1 MRRIFKV
8 SFYIRG
14 NHVNKDGTCAVM
26 IRLSLD
32 GERISAGTTGISI
45 KPELWDGQ
53 RQQLKGRNTEVVQTN
68 KKLGGIRDELLAIA
82 EKLEFEGTLALDRV
96 KAVFLGVDEEYDT
109 IGKLL
114 DKYIKNVKEQVG
126 VCLSKTSLSKYELC
140 KKRFTQ
146 MLEKKYHCKDM
157 SLKELNPVVVQ
168 DYKNFL
174 MTDVNMCNNTAVK
187 TMKTF
192 RTVILH
198 GIKLGVIHKDPFV
211 GVHFHM
217 EKVDRGFLT
226 DEEISAIMTKHFDLP
241 RLELVRDLFIF
252 SCFTGLAYID
262 VRALKPE
269 NIVPLNRVEWIMS
282 KRIKT
287 GTPINVVLFE
297 GAKLIVKKYEGD
309 RRCKGHLFPILCN
322 QKMNQYLKEIA
333 ASCGINKNL
342 TFHMARHTFATL
354 TLSKG
359 VPIESV
365 SRMLGHTNI
374 KTTQIYARIT
384 NKKIEHD
391 MEKFFKDK
399 NIMNFNQESAK
410 MTGES
415 DKNTEKDAAKKNGR
429 PKKNDKNDD
438 DLCEGQLVG

>member
-8 SFYIRG
+8 SYYIRG

-82 EKLEFEGTLALDRV
+82 EKLEFEGSLALDRV
-96 KAVFLGVDEEYDT
+96 KAVFLGVDEDYDT
-109 IGKLL
+109 IGKLF
-114 DKYIKNVKEQVG
+114 DKYIKNVKEQVD

-140 KKRFTQ
+140 RKRFML

-192 RTVILH
+192 RTVILY

-226 DEEISAIMTKHFDLP
+226 DEEISAIMTKKFDLQ

-262 VRALKPE
+262 VKALTPDK
-269 NIVPLNRVEWIMS
+269 IVRLANVDWIMS
-282 KRIKT
+282 TRVKT
-287 GTPINVVLFE
+287 VTPINVVLSE
-297 GAKLIVKKYEGD
+297 GAKRIIEKYKDAPKK
-309 RRCKGHLFPILCN
+309 KGHVFPILSN

-333 ASCGINKNL
+333 TACGIDKEL

-374 KTTQIYARIT
+374 RTTQVYAKIT

-391 MEKFFKDK
+391 MAKFFKDK
-399 NIMNFNQESAK
+399 TICDLNNESISMTAK
-410 MTGES
+410 DEQSPKTRG
-415 DKNTEKDAAKKNGR
+415 KKDGGTQPAVRA
-429 PKKNDKNDD
+429 
-438 DLCEGQLVG
+438 

>member
-157 SLKELNPVVVQ
+157 SLKELNPIVVQ

-226 DEEISAIMTKHFDLP
+226 DEEISAVMTKHFDLP

-262 VRALKPE
+262 VKALTYDK
-269 NIVPLNRVEWIMS
+269 IMRLADVDWIIS
-282 KRIKT
+282 KRVKT
-287 GTPINVVLFE
+287 VPPINVVLSD
-297 GAKLIVKKYEGD
+297 GAKRIIEKYKDYPKKK
-309 RRCKGHLFPILCN
+309 KGHVFPVFSN
-322 QKMNQYLKEIA
+322 QKTNQYLKEIA
-333 ASCGINKNL
+333 TACGIDKEL

-374 KTTQIYARIT
+374 RTTQIYAKIT

-391 MEKFFKDK
+391 MALFFKDNTIRDFDK
-399 NIMNFNQESAK
+399 ESIN
-410 MTGES
+410 MTSKDVEEPKANGKKKDGERS
-415 DKNTEKDAAKKNGR
+415 AAR
-429 PKKNDKNDD
+429 A
-438 DLCEGQLVG
+438 

>member
-82 EKLEFEGTLALDRV
+82 EKLEFEGSLTLDRV
-96 KAVFLGVDEEYDT
+96 KAVFLGVDEDYDT
-109 IGKLL
+109 IGKLF
-114 DKYIKNVKEQVG
+114 DKYIKNVKEQVD

-140 KKRFTQ
+140 RKRFML

-192 RTVILH
+192 RTVILY

-226 DEEISAIMTKHFDLP
+226 DEEISAIMTKKFDLQ

-262 VRALKPE
+262 VKALTPDK
-269 NIVPLNRVEWIMS
+269 IVRLANVDWIMS
-282 KRIKT
+282 TRVKT
-287 GTPINVVLFE
+287 VTPINVVLSE
-297 GAKLIVKKYEGD
+297 GAKRIIEKYKDAPKK
-309 RRCKGHLFPILCN
+309 KGHVFPILSN

-333 ASCGINKNL
+333 TACGIDKEL

-374 KTTQIYARIT
+374 RTTQVYAKRT

-391 MEKFFKDK
+391 MAKFFKDK
-399 NIMNFNQESAK
+399 TICDLNNESISMTAK
-410 MTGES
+410 DEQSPKTRG
-415 DKNTEKDAAKKNGR
+415 KKDGGTQPAVRA
-429 PKKNDKNDD
+429 
-438 DLCEGQLVG
+438 

>member
-82 EKLEFEGTLALDRV
+82 EKLEFEGSLTLDRV
-96 KAVFLGVDEEYDT
+96 KAVFLGVDEDYDT
-109 IGKLL
+109 IGKLF
-114 DKYIKNVKEQVG
+114 DKYIKNVKEQVD

-140 KKRFTQ
+140 RKRFML

-192 RTVILH
+192 RTVILY

-226 DEEISAIMTKHFDLP
+226 DEEISAIMTKKFDLQ

-262 VRALKPE
+262 VKALTPDK
-269 NIVPLNRVEWIMS
+269 IVRLANVDWIMS
-282 KRIKT
+282 TRVKT
-287 GTPINVVLFE
+287 VTPINVVLSE
-297 GAKLIVKKYEGD
+297 GAKRIIEKYKDAPKK
-309 RRCKGHLFPILCN
+309 KGHVFPILSN

-333 ASCGINKNL
+333 TACGIDKEL

-374 KTTQIYARIT
+374 RTTQVYAKIT

-391 MEKFFKDK
+391 MAKFFKDK
-399 NIMNFNQESAK
+399 TICDLNNESISMTAK
-410 MTGES
+410 DDQSPKTRG
-415 DKNTEKDAAKKNGR
+415 KK
-429 PKKNDKNDD
+429 
-438 DLCEGQLVG
+438 EGGTQPAVRA

>member
-82 EKLEFEGTLALDRV
+82 EKLEFEGSLTLDRV
-96 KAVFLGVDEEYDT
+96 KAVFLGVDEDYDT
-109 IGKLL
+109 IGKLF
-114 DKYIKNVKEQVG
+114 DKYIKNVKEQVD

-140 KKRFTQ
+140 RKRFML

-192 RTVILH
+192 RTVILY

-226 DEEISAIMTKHFDLP
+226 DEEISAIMTKKFDLQ

-262 VRALKPE
+262 VKALTPDK
-269 NIVPLNRVEWIMS
+269 IVRLANVDWIMS
-282 KRIKT
+282 TRVKT
-287 GTPINVVLFE
+287 VTPINVVLSE
-297 GAKLIVKKYEGD
+297 GAKRIIEKYKDAPKK
-309 RRCKGHLFPILCN
+309 KGHVFPILSN

-333 ASCGINKNL
+333 TACGIDKEL

-374 KTTQIYARIT
+374 RTTQVYAKIT

-391 MEKFFKDK
+391 MAKFFKDK
-399 NIMNFNQESAK
+399 TICDLNNESISMTAK
-410 MTGES
+410 DEQSPKTRG
-415 DKNTEKDAAKKNGR
+415 KKDGGTQPAVRA
-429 PKKNDKNDD
+429 
-438 DLCEGQLVG
+438 

>member
-1 MRRIFKV
+1 MNFSVSEIIISDLCSQAATAGLFSTGSIVALNYVKRMRRIFKV

-14 NHVNKDGTCAVM
+14 NHVNKDDTCAVM

-53 RQQLKGRNTEVVQTN
+53 RQQLKGRSTEVLQTN

-82 EKLEFEGTLALDRV
+82 EKLEFEGSLALDRV
-96 KAVFLGVDEEYDT
+96 KAVFLGVDEDYDT
-109 IGKLL
+109 IGKLF
-114 DKYIKNVKEQVG
+114 DKYIKNVKEQVD

-140 KKRFTQ
+140 RRRFMQ

-192 RTVILH
+192 RTVILY

-226 DEEISAIMTKHFDLP
+226 DEEISAIMTKKFDLQRLDLEHHLTKTILYNLNPAANEVMATMLGNFQDGSVAGKIQWGSGWWFLDQKDGIQKQLNALSLLGLLSRFVGMLTDSRSFLSYP
-241 RLELVRDLFIF
+241 RHEYF
-252 SCFTGLAYID
+252 
-262 VRALKPE
+262 
-269 NIVPLNRVEWIMS
+269 
-282 KRIKT
+282 
-287 GTPINVVLFE
+287 
-297 GAKLIVKKYEGD
+297 
-309 RRCKGHLFPILCN
+309 RRILCN
-322 QKMNQYLKEIA
+322 VIGTDVENGEIPFTGYEKERVEKMVEDISYYNA
-333 ASCGINKNL
+333 KNY
-342 TFHMARHTFATL
+342 F
-354 TLSKG
+354 
-359 VPIESV
+359 
-365 SRMLGHTNI
+365 
-374 KTTQIYARIT
+374 
-384 NKKIEHD
+384 
-391 MEKFFKDK
+391 KF
-399 NIMNFNQESAK
+399 
-410 MTGES
+410 
-415 DKNTEKDAAKKNGR
+415 
-429 PKKNDKNDD
+429 
-438 DLCEGQLVG
+438 

>member
-157 SLKELNPVVVQ
+157 SLKELNPIVVQ

-226 DEEISAIMTKHFDLP
+226 DEEISAVMTKHFDLP

-262 VRALKPE
+262 VKALTYDK
-269 NIVPLNRVEWIMS
+269 IMRLADVDWIIS
-282 KRIKT
+282 KRVKT
-287 GTPINVVLFE
+287 VTPINVVLSD
-297 GAKLIVKKYEGD
+297 GAKRIIEKYKDYPKKK
-309 RRCKGHLFPILCN
+309 KGHVFPVFSN
-322 QKMNQYLKEIA
+322 QKTNQYLKEIA
-333 ASCGINKNL
+333 TACGIDKEL

-374 KTTQIYARIT
+374 RTTQIYAKIT

-391 MEKFFKDK
+391 MALFFKDNTIRNFDKESINMTSKDVEEPKANVK
-399 NIMNFNQESAK
+399 N
-410 MTGES
+410 
-415 DKNTEKDAAKKNGR
+415 KDAERSAAR
-429 PKKNDKNDD
+429 A
-438 DLCEGQLVG
+438 

>member
-262 VRALKPE
+262 VKALTYDK
-269 NIVPLNRVEWIMS
+269 IMRLADVDWIIS
-282 KRIKT
+282 KRVKT
-287 GTPINVVLFE
+287 VTPINAVLSD
-297 GAKLIVKKYEGD
+297 GAKRIIEKYKDYPKKK
-309 RRCKGHLFPILCN
+309 KGHVFPVFSN
-322 QKMNQYLKEIA
+322 QKTNQYLKEIA
-333 ASCGINKNL
+333 TACGIDKEL
-342 TFHMARHTFATL
+342 TFHC
-354 TLSKG
+354 LS
-359 VPIESV
+359 
-365 SRMLGHTNI
+365 H
-374 KTTQIYARIT
+374 
-384 NKKIEHD
+384 NKI
-391 MEKFFKDK
+391 FY
-399 NIMNFNQESAK
+399 
-410 MTGES
+410 
-415 DKNTEKDAAKKNGR
+415 
-429 PKKNDKNDD
+429 
-438 DLCEGQLVG
+438 

>member
-82 EKLEFEGTLALDRV
+82 EKLEFEGSLALDRV
-96 KAVFLGVDEEYDT
+96 KAVFLGVDEDYDT
-109 IGKLL
+109 IGKLF
-114 DKYIKNVKEQVG
+114 DKYIKNVKEQVD

-140 KKRFTQ
+140 RKRFML

-192 RTVILH
+192 RTVILY

-226 DEEISAIMTKHFDLP
+226 DEEISAIMTKKFDLQ

-262 VRALKPE
+262 VKALTPDK
-269 NIVPLNRVEWIMS
+269 IVRLANVDWIMS
-282 KRIKT
+282 TRVKT
-287 GTPINVVLFE
+287 VTPINVVLSE
-297 GAKLIVKKYEGD
+297 GAKRIIEKYKDAPKK
-309 RRCKGHLFPILCN
+309 KGHVFPILSN

-333 ASCGINKNL
+333 TACGIDKEL

-374 KTTQIYARIT
+374 RTTQVYAKIT

-391 MEKFFKDK
+391 MAKFFKDK
-399 NIMNFNQESAK
+399 TICDLNNESISMTAK
-410 MTGES
+410 DEQSPKTRG
-415 DKNTEKDAAKKNGR
+415 KK
-429 PKKNDKNDD
+429 
-438 DLCEGQLVG
+438 EGGTQPAVRA

>member
-1 MRRIFKV
+1 
-8 SFYIRG
+8 
-14 NHVNKDGTCAVM
+14 M

-192 RTVILH
+192 RTVILY

-262 VRALKPE
+262 VKALTYDK
-269 NIVPLNRVEWIMS
+269 IMRLADVDWIIS
-282 KRIKT
+282 KRVKT
-287 GTPINVVLFE
+287 VTPINVVLSD
-297 GAKLIVKKYEGD
+297 GAKRIIEKYKDYPKKK
-309 RRCKGHLFPILCN
+309 KGHVFPVFSN
-322 QKMNQYLKEIA
+322 QKTNQYLKEIA
-333 ASCGINKNL
+333 TACGIDKEL

-374 KTTQIYARIT
+374 RTTQIYAKIT

-391 MEKFFKDK
+391 MALFFKDNTIRDFDKESINMTSKDVEEPKANGK
-399 NIMNFNQESAK
+399 N
-410 MTGES
+410 
-415 DKNTEKDAAKKNGR
+415 KDAERSAAR
-429 PKKNDKNDD
+429 A
-438 DLCEGQLVG
+438 

>member
-262 VRALKPE
+262 VKALTYDK
-269 NIVPLNRVEWIMS
+269 IMRLADVDWIIS
-282 KRIKT
+282 KYKDY
-287 GTPINVVLFE
+287 P
-297 GAKLIVKKYEGD
+297 KKK
-309 RRCKGHLFPILCN
+309 KGHVFPVFSN
-322 QKMNQYLKEIA
+322 QKTNQYLKEIA
-333 ASCGINKNL
+333 TACGIDKEL

-374 KTTQIYARIT
+374 RTTQIYAKIT

-391 MEKFFKDK
+391 MALFFKDNTIRNFDKESINMTSKDVEEPKANGK
-399 NIMNFNQESAK
+399 N
-410 MTGES
+410 
-415 DKNTEKDAAKKNGR
+415 KDAERSAAR
-429 PKKNDKNDD
+429 A
-438 DLCEGQLVG
+438 

>member
-96 KAVFLGVDEEYDT
+96 KSVFLGVDEEYDT

-157 SLKELNPVVVQ
+157 SLKELNPIVVQ

-226 DEEISAIMTKHFDLP
+226 DEEISAVMTKHFDLP

-262 VRALKPE
+262 VKALTYDK
-269 NIVPLNRVEWIMS
+269 IMRLADVDWIIS
-282 KRIKT
+282 KRVKT
-287 GTPINVVLFE
+287 VTPINVVLSD
-297 GAKLIVKKYEGD
+297 GAKRIIEKYKDYPKKK
-309 RRCKGHLFPILCN
+309 KGHVFPVFSN
-322 QKMNQYLKEIA
+322 QKTNQYLKEIA
-333 ASCGINKNL
+333 TACGIDKEL

-374 KTTQIYARIT
+374 RTTQIYAKIT

-391 MEKFFKDK
+391 MALFFKDNTIRDFDK
-399 NIMNFNQESAK
+399 ESIN
-410 MTGES
+410 MTSKDVEEPKANGKKKDGERS
-415 DKNTEKDAAKKNGR
+415 AAR
-429 PKKNDKNDD
+429 A
-438 DLCEGQLVG
+438 

>member
-1 MRRIFKV
+1 
-8 SFYIRG
+8 
-14 NHVNKDGTCAVM
+14 M

-53 RQQLKGRNTEVVQTN
+53 RQQLKGRNTEGVQTN

-262 VRALKPE
+262 VKALTYDK
-269 NIVPLNRVEWIMS
+269 IMRLADVDWIIS
-282 KRIKT
+282 KRVKT
-287 GTPINVVLFE
+287 VTPINVVLSD
-297 GAKLIVKKYEGD
+297 GAKRIIEKYKDYPKKK
-309 RRCKGHLFPILCN
+309 KGHVFPVFSN
-322 QKMNQYLKEIA
+322 QKTNQYLKEIA
-333 ASCGINKNL
+333 TACGIDKEL

-374 KTTQIYARIT
+374 RTTQIYAKIT

-391 MEKFFKDK
+391 MALFFKDNTIRNFDKESINMTSKDVEEPKANGK
-399 NIMNFNQESAK
+399 N
-410 MTGES
+410 
-415 DKNTEKDAAKKNGR
+415 KDAERSAAR
-429 PKKNDKNDD
+429 A
-438 DLCEGQLVG
+438 

>member
-82 EKLEFEGTLALDRV
+82 EKLEFEGSLTLDRV
-96 KAVFLGVDEEYDT
+96 KAVFLGVDEDYDT
-109 IGKLL
+109 IGKLF
-114 DKYIKNVKEQVG
+114 DKYIKNVKEQVD

-140 KKRFTQ
+140 RRRFMQ

-226 DEEISAIMTKHFDLP
+226 DEEISAIMTKKFDLQ

-262 VRALKPE
+262 VKALTPDK
-269 NIVPLNRVEWIMS
+269 IVRLANVDWIMS
-282 KRIKT
+282 TRVKT
-287 GTPINVVLFE
+287 VTPINVVLSE
-297 GAKLIVKKYEGD
+297 GAKRIIEKYKDAPKK
-309 RRCKGHLFPILCN
+309 KGHVFPILSN

-333 ASCGINKNL
+333 TACGIDKEL

-374 KTTQIYARIT
+374 RTTQVYAKIT

-391 MEKFFKDK
+391 MAKFFKDK
-399 NIMNFNQESAK
+399 TICDLNNESISMTAK
-410 MTGES
+410 DEQSPKTRG
-415 DKNTEKDAAKKNGR
+415 KKDGGTQPAVRA
-429 PKKNDKNDD
+429 
-438 DLCEGQLVG
+438 

>member
-114 DKYIKNVKEQVG
+114 DKYIKNVKDQVG

-157 SLKELNPVVVQ
+157 SLKELNPVVVH

-262 VRALKPE
+262 VKALTYDK
-269 NIVPLNRVEWIMS
+269 IMRLADVDWIIS
-282 KRIKT
+282 KRVKT
-287 GTPINVVLFE
+287 VTPINVVLSD
-297 GAKLIVKKYEGD
+297 GAKRIIEKYKDYPKKK
-309 RRCKGHLFPILCN
+309 KGHVFPVFSN
-322 QKMNQYLKEIA
+322 QKTNQYLKEIA
-333 ASCGINKNL
+333 TACGIDKEL

-374 KTTQIYARIT
+374 RTTQIYAKIT

-391 MEKFFKDK
+391 MALFFKDNTIRDFDKESINMTSKDVEKPKANGK
-399 NIMNFNQESAK
+399 NNDAERSA
-410 MTGES
+410 
-415 DKNTEKDAAKKNGR
+415 ARA
-429 PKKNDKNDD
+429 
-438 DLCEGQLVG
+438 

>member
-8 SFYIRG
+8 AFYIRG

-82 EKLEFEGTLALDRV
+82 EKLEFEGSLALDRV
-96 KAVFLGVDEEYDT
+96 KAVFLGVDEDYDT
-109 IGKLL
+109 IGKLF
-114 DKYIKNVKEQVG
+114 DKYIKNVKEQVD

-140 KKRFTQ
+140 RKRFMT

-174 MTDVNMCNNTAVK
+174 MTDVHMCNNTAVK

-198 GIKLGVIHKDPFV
+198 GLKLGVIHKDPFV

-226 DEEISAIMTKHFDLP
+226 DEEISALMTKKFDLP
-241 RLELVRDLFIF
+241 RLELVRDLFVF

-262 VRALKPE
+262 VKALTPDR
-269 NIVPLNRVEWIMS
+269 IVRLANVDWIMAS
-282 KRIKT
+282 RVKT
-287 GTPINVVLFE
+287 ETPINVVLSD
-297 GAKLIVKKYEGD
+297 GAKRIINKYKDAPKK
-309 RRCKGHLFPILCN
+309 KGHVFPVLSN
-322 QKMNQYLKEIA
+322 QKTNQYLKEIA
-333 ASCGINKNL
+333 TACGINKDL

-374 KTTQIYARIT
+374 RTTQVYAKIT

-391 MEKFFKDK
+391 MANFFKDK
-399 NIMNFNQESAK
+399 TICDLNNESIG
-410 MTGES
+410 M
-415 DKNTEKDAAKKNGR
+415 TEKDETDTKPKGRKKGGGRTAAR
-429 PKKNDKNDD
+429 A
-438 DLCEGQLVG
+438 

>member
-82 EKLEFEGTLALDRV
+82 EKLEFEGSLTLDRV
-96 KAVFLGVDEEYDT
+96 KAVFLGVDEDYDT
-109 IGKLL
+109 IGKLF
-114 DKYIKNVKEQVG
+114 DKYIKNVKEQVD

-140 KKRFTQ
+140 RKRFML

-192 RTVILH
+192 RTVILY

-226 DEEISAIMTKHFDLP
+226 DEEISAIMTKKFDLQ

-262 VRALKPE
+262 VKALTPDK
-269 NIVPLNRVEWIMS
+269 IVRLANVDWIMS
-282 KRIKT
+282 TRVKT
-287 GTPINVVLFE
+287 VTPINVVLSE
-297 GAKLIVKKYEGD
+297 GAKRIIEKYKDAPKK
-309 RRCKGHLFPILCN
+309 KGHVFPILSN

-333 ASCGINKNL
+333 TACGIDKEL

-374 KTTQIYARIT
+374 RTTQIYAKIT

-391 MEKFFKDK
+391 MAKFFKDK
-399 NIMNFNQESAK
+399 TICDLNNESISMTAK
-410 MTGES
+410 DDQSPKTRG
-415 DKNTEKDAAKKNGR
+415 KKDGGTQPAVRA
-429 PKKNDKNDD
+429 
-438 DLCEGQLVG
+438 

>member
-1 MRRIFKV
+1 M
-8 SFYIRG
+8 
-14 NHVNKDGTCAVM
+14 
-26 IRLSLD
+26 
-32 GERISAGTTGISI
+32 
-45 KPELWDGQ
+45 
-53 RQQLKGRNTEVVQTN
+53 
-68 KKLGGIRDELLAIA
+68 
-82 EKLEFEGTLALDRV
+82 
-96 KAVFLGVDEEYDT
+96 
-109 IGKLL
+109 
-114 DKYIKNVKEQVG
+114 
-126 VCLSKTSLSKYELC
+126 CLSKTSLSKYELC

-262 VRALKPE
+262 VKALTYDK
-269 NIVPLNRVEWIMS
+269 IMRLADVDWIIS
-282 KRIKT
+282 KRVKT
-287 GTPINVVLFE
+287 VTPINVVLSD
-297 GAKLIVKKYEGD
+297 GAKRIIEKYKDYPKKK
-309 RRCKGHLFPILCN
+309 KGHVFPVFSN
-322 QKMNQYLKEIA
+322 QKTNQYLKEIA
-333 ASCGINKNL
+333 TACGIDKEL

-374 KTTQIYARIT
+374 RTTQIYAKIT

-391 MEKFFKDK
+391 MALFFKDNTIRNFDKESINMTSKDVEEPKANGK
-399 NIMNFNQESAK
+399 N
-410 MTGES
+410 
-415 DKNTEKDAAKKNGR
+415 KDAERSAAR
-429 PKKNDKNDD
+429 A
-438 DLCEGQLVG
+438 

>member
-114 DKYIKNVKEQVG
+114 DKYIKNVKDQVG

-226 DEEISAIMTKHFDLP
+226 DEEISAVMTKHFDLP

-262 VRALKPE
+262 VKALTYDK
-269 NIVPLNRVEWIMS
+269 IMRLADVDWIIS
-282 KRIKT
+282 KRVKT
-287 GTPINVVLFE
+287 VTPINVVLSD
-297 GAKLIVKKYEGD
+297 GAKRIIEKYKDYPKKK
-309 RRCKGHLFPILCN
+309 KGHVFPVFSN
-322 QKMNQYLKEIA
+322 QKTNQYLKEIA
-333 ASCGINKNL
+333 TACGIDKEL

-374 KTTQIYARIT
+374 RTTQIYAKIT

-391 MEKFFKDK
+391 MALFFKDNTIRDFDKESINMTSKDVEKPKANGK
-399 NIMNFNQESAK
+399 NNDAERSA
-410 MTGES
+410 
-415 DKNTEKDAAKKNGR
+415 ARA
-429 PKKNDKNDD
+429 
-438 DLCEGQLVG
+438 

>member
-114 DKYIKNVKEQVG
+114 DKYIKDVKEQVG

-262 VRALKPE
+262 VKALTYDK
-269 NIVPLNRVEWIMS
+269 IMRLADVDWIIS
-282 KRIKT
+282 KRVKT
-287 GTPINVVLFE
+287 VTPINVVLSD
-297 GAKLIVKKYEGD
+297 GAKRIIEKYKDYPKKK
-309 RRCKGHLFPILCN
+309 KGHVFPVFSN
-322 QKMNQYLKEIA
+322 QKTNQYLKEIA
-333 ASCGINKNL
+333 TACGIDKEL

-374 KTTQIYARIT
+374 RTTQIYAKIT

-391 MEKFFKDK
+391 MALFFKD
-399 NIMNFNQESAK
+399 NTIRNFDKESIN
-410 MTGES
+410 MTSKDVEEPKANGQ
-415 DKNTEKDAAKKNGR
+415 NKDAERSEAR
-429 PKKNDKNDD
+429 A
-438 DLCEGQLVG
+438 

>member
-82 EKLEFEGTLALDRV
+82 EKLEFEGSLALDRV
-96 KAVFLGVDEEYDT
+96 KAVFLGVDEDYDT
-109 IGKLL
+109 IGKLF
-114 DKYIKNVKEQVG
+114 DKYIKNVKEQVD

-140 KKRFTQ
+140 RKRFML

-192 RTVILH
+192 RTVILY

-226 DEEISAIMTKHFDLP
+226 DEEISAIMTKKFDLQ

-262 VRALKPE
+262 VKALTPDK
-269 NIVPLNRVEWIMS
+269 IVRLANVDWIMS
-282 KRIKT
+282 TRVKT
-287 GTPINVVLFE
+287 VTPINVVLSE
-297 GAKLIVKKYEGD
+297 GAKRIIEKYKDAPKK
-309 RRCKGHLFPILCN
+309 KGHVFPILSN

-333 ASCGINKNL
+333 TACGIDKEL

-374 KTTQIYARIT
+374 RTTQVYAKIT

-391 MEKFFKDK
+391 MAKFFKDK
-399 NIMNFNQESAK
+399 TICDLNNESISMTAK
-410 MTGES
+410 DEQSPKTRG
-415 DKNTEKDAAKKNGR
+415 KKDGGTQPAVRA
-429 PKKNDKNDD
+429 
-438 DLCEGQLVG
+438 